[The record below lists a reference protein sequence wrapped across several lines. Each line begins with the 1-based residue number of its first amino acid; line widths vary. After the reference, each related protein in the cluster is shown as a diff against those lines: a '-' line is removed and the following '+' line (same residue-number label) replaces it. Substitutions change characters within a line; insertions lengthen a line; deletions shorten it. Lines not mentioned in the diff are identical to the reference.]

1 MQPQTITDY
10 PIRHYP
16 RVQWVRQ
23 VRDDLRNTLPPQRH
37 RRGLRLTDQERDL
50 LATYYHLIEATAR
63 RVVARGHVIEDLEAE
78 LALACVIALPRYD
91 RSRAGIA
98 AYLAVVMGCAVRD
111 LVRHASRRPRLTT
124 GTSLENGKI
133 APEIEA
139 PDEC

>member
-10 PIRHYP
+10 PVRHYP
-16 RVQWVRQ
+16 RIQWVRQ
-23 VRDDLRNTLPPQRH
+23 VRDDLRNTLPPTRP
-37 RRGLRLTDQERDL
+37 RGSRLTDQERDL
-50 LATYYHLIEATAR
+50 IESHYPLIVATAR
-63 RVVARGHVIEDLEAE
+63 RAIARGYLIPDLEAE
-78 LALACVIALPRYD
+78 LALACVVALPRYD
-91 RSRAGIA
+91 RTRAGIA

-124 GTSLENGKI
+124 GTGAENGKI

>member
-10 PIRHYP
+10 PVRHYP
-16 RVQWVRQ
+16 RIQWVRH
-23 VRDDLRNTLPPQRH
+23 VRDDLRQTPPPTRP
-37 RRGLRLTDQERDL
+37 RGSRLTDQERDVI
-50 LATYYHLIEATAR
+50 ADHYPLIVATAR
-63 RVVARGHVIEDLEAE
+63 RAIARGYTIPDLESE
-78 LALACVIALPRYD
+78 LALACVVALPRYD

-98 AYLAVVMGCAVRD
+98 SFLQVVMGCAVRN
-111 LVRHASRRPRLTT
+111 LVSHATRRPRLTT

>member
-10 PIRHYP
+10 PTRHYP
-16 RVQWVRQ
+16 RIQWVRQ
-23 VRDDLRNTLPPQRH
+23 VQADLRQTPPPTRP
-37 RRGLRLTDQERDL
+37 RGSRLTDQERDVI
-50 LATYYHLIEATAR
+50 ADHYPLIVATAR
-63 RVVARGHVIEDLEAE
+63 RAIARGYLIPDLEAE

-91 RSRAGIA
+91 RTRAGVA
-98 AYLAVVMGCAVRD
+98 SYLQVVMGCAVRD

>member
-10 PIRHYP
+10 PVRHYP
-16 RVQWVRQ
+16 RIQWVRQ
-23 VRDDLRNTLPPQRH
+23 VKADLRQTPPPTRP
-37 RRGLRLTDQERDL
+37 RGSRLSDQEREVIESH
-50 LATYYHLIEATAR
+50 YPLIVATAR
-63 RVVARGHVIEDLEAE
+63 RAIARGYIIPDLEAE
-78 LALACVIALPRYD
+78 LALACVVALPRYD

-98 AYLAVVMGCAVRD
+98 AYLAVVMGCAVRN

-124 GTSLENGKI
+124 GTGAENGKI

>member
-10 PIRHYP
+10 PVRHYP
-16 RVQWVRQ
+16 RIQWVRQ
-23 VRDDLRNTLPPQRH
+23 VRDDLRQTPLPTRP
-37 RRGLRLTDQERDL
+37 RGSRLTDQERDL
-50 LATYYHLIEATAR
+50 IESHYPLIVATAR
-63 RVVARGHVIEDLEAE
+63 RAIARGYLIPDLEAE

-98 AYLAVVMGCAVRD
+98 AYLQVVMGCAVRN
-111 LVRHASRRPRLTT
+111 LVSHATRRPRLTT
-124 GTSLENGKI
+124 GTGAENGKI

>member
-10 PIRHYP
+10 PVRHYP
-16 RVQWVRQ
+16 RIQWVRQ
-23 VRDDLRNTLPPQRH
+23 VRDDLRQTPLPTRP
-37 RRGLRLTDQERDL
+37 RGSRLTDQERDVI
-50 LATYYHLIEATAR
+50 ADHYPLIVATAR
-63 RVVARGHVIEDLEAE
+63 RAIARGYLIPDLEAE

-98 AYLAVVMGCAVRD
+98 AYLQVVMGCAVRD

-124 GTSLENGKI
+124 GTGVENGKF

>member
-1 MQPQTITDY
+1 MQQVTITDY
-10 PIRHYP
+10 PVRHYP
-16 RVQWVRQ
+16 RIQWVRQ
-23 VRDDLRNTLPPQRH
+23 VQADLRNTPPPTRP
-37 RRGLRLTDQERDL
+37 RGSRLTDQERDL
-50 LATYYHLIEATAR
+50 IESHYPLIVATAR
-63 RVVARGHVIEDLEAE
+63 RSIARGYLIPDLEAE

-98 AYLAVVMGCAVRD
+98 AYLSVVMGCAVRN
-111 LVRHASRRPRLTT
+111 LVSHATRRPRLTT

>member
-1 MQPQTITDY
+1 MQQVTITDY
-10 PIRHYP
+10 PVRHYP
-16 RVQWVRQ
+16 RIQWVRQ
-23 VRDDLRNTLPPQRH
+23 VQADLRNTPPPTRP
-37 RRGLRLTDQERDL
+37 RGSRLTDQERDL
-50 LATYYHLIEATAR
+50 IESHYPLIVATAR
-63 RVVARGHVIEDLEAE
+63 RAIARGYLIPDLEAE

-98 AYLAVVMGCAVRD
+98 AYLSVVMGCAVRN
-111 LVRHASRRPRLTT
+111 LVSHATRRPRLTT

>member
-23 VRDDLRNTLPPQRH
+23 VREDLRQTPPPTRP
-37 RRGLRLTDQERDL
+37 RGTRLTDQERDL
-50 LATYYHLIEATAR
+50 IESHYPLIVATAR
-63 RVVARGHVIEDLEAE
+63 RAIARGYTIPDLEAE
-78 LALACVIALPRYD
+78 LALACVVALPRYD
-91 RSRAGIA
+91 RTRAGIA

-124 GTSLENGKI
+124 GTGAENGKI

-139 PDEC
+139 VDEC

>member
-10 PIRHYP
+10 PTRHYP
-16 RVQWVRQ
+16 RIQWVRQ
-23 VRDDLRNTLPPQRH
+23 VRDDLRNTPLPTRP
-37 RRGLRLTDQERDL
+37 RGSRLTDQERDVIE
-50 LATYYHLIEATAR
+50 AHYPLIAATAR
-63 RVVARGHVIEDLEAE
+63 RAIARGYTIPDLEAE

-98 AYLAVVMGCAVRD
+98 SYLQVVMGCAVRD

>member
-10 PIRHYP
+10 PVRHYP
-16 RVQWVRQ
+16 RIQGVRQ
-23 VRDDLRNTLPPQRH
+23 VQAVLRQQLPPQRH

-91 RSRAGIA
+91 RTRAGIA

-111 LVRHASRRPRLTT
+111 LVRHASRRLRLTT
-124 GTSLENGKI
+124 GTGAENGKI
-133 APEIEA
+133 APEIEVV
-139 PDEC
+139 DEC